1 LPWGTQ
7 LIRIRYRLGIVKAA
21 HDGGL
26 WPSAQSWKWRNYTGA
41 SKLDCVR
48 ADVHHAQERNERAE
62 QEGVQQVPV
71 QAVIF
76 GPFLPPI
83 AHRI

>member
-1 LPWGTQ
+1 
-7 LIRIRYRLGIVKAA
+7 
-21 HDGGL
+21 
-26 WPSAQSWKWRNYTGA
+26 
-41 SKLDCVR
+41 VR